1 MKHLKLATILAL
13 VLTLV
18 CCLFLSGCNTAE
30 KPAPGGST
38 PDASGTETNETQT
51 PSEPDPEDGSNDEYD
66 GPTGEITW
74 CSWGSDAEIQANQK
88 LSEAFM
94 ASHPGTTVTLETY
107 NDDYA
112 TAVETRFL
120 GGQSPDV
127 IYGHPFT
134 LIKWM
139 QEGMLMDVSDIYE
152 ENDFLWDEDHYLTD
166 TYDAFMHDGKYFAT
180 VAGADTFVLFYN
192 KTKIEEAGF
201 ECPDENTTWEEIIE
215 IAEATTERD
224 ADGAPLTMGLSHSYG
239 YYNAFPIIYAHG
251 GSVFDDMI
259 NPTEVTFYSPET
271 VEALTFIQDSSNKY
285 DFAPDGTDNTF
296 MTGWFADGAYTF
308 HISGVYD
315 IVYMTGIEDFE
326 WDIAPLPNSMKAKGD
341 TAVLYA
347 GYAVSSQTEN
357 PELAK
362 EFILWLTSDEAQMI
376 LASTGIFTPANKVAA
391 LADETLNIPGAPEH
405 HSLRVKNIPYGQSL
419 QGQVLCWNEMMA
431 VYDVYINQLYNGEI
445 TPDDCA
451 KAIQAEWEVLFEEE
465 MNNR

>member
-1 MKHLKLATILAL
+1 MKSIKRAALLAL

-18 CCLFLSGCNTAE
+18 CSLFLTGCNTANDPSE
-30 KPAPGGST
+30 TDTNTDPEGGN
-38 PDASGTETNETQT
+38 GQTQT
-51 PSEPDPEDGSNDEYD
+51 DTNTDPAAGDEYT
-66 GPTGEITW
+66 GPTGSITW
-74 CSWGSDAEIQANQK
+74 CSWGSDAEIQANQQ

-127 IYGHPFT
+127 IYGHPST
-134 LIKWM
+134 LLKWM
-139 QEGMLMDVSDIYE
+139 QEGMLMDISDIYE

-166 TYDAFMHDGKYFAT
+166 TYEAFMHDGKYFGT

-192 KTKIEEAGF
+192 KTLIEEAGF

-215 IAEATTERD
+215 IAQATTVRD
-224 ADGAPLTMGLSHSYG
+224 EAGIPSVMGLSHSYG
-239 YYNAFPIIYAHG
+239 YYNAFPIIYAYG

-285 DFAPDGTDNTF
+285 HFAPDGTDNSY
-296 MTGWFADGAYTF
+296 MSGWFASGVCTF

-326 WDIAPLPNSMKAKGD
+326 WDIAPLPNTMNTKGD

-357 PELAK
+357 PELVK
-362 EFILWLTSDEAQMI
+362 EFVLWLTSDEAQMI

-405 HSLRVKNIPYGQSL
+405 HSLRVENIPYGQSL
-419 QGQVLCWNEMMA
+419 QGQVLCWNEMMS

-451 KAIQAEWEVLFEEE
+451 KALQTEWEALFEAE
-465 MNNR
+465 MNAQ